1 MPKLFACSHNLCIS
15 SASPAHTQHSCSTTW
30 KGVKQQKQRNMIPA
44 ASKSGG
50 FSLNS
55 LINLPRMFARRE
67 LEGIRRME
75 IFLSVG
81 SVMIVK
87 DLDWLV
93 VQAVEKEGLH
103 QSKEGKD
110 KNIFILAFSST
121 TLSFLRSGLAS
132 EQEAQRVVTD
142 ARNLKMARL
151 KQAKDEAERDLALYR
166 SNSEHEF
173 QKKISEASG
182 SSGSTVKRLEEDT
195 DVKIKNLKDSTSW
208 VSAEAV
214 NTLIKYV
221 VTVKY

>member
-1 MPKLFACSHNLCIS
+1 MDSLRG
-15 SASPAHTQHSCSTTW
+15 Q
-30 KGVKQQKQRNMIPA
+30 
-44 ASKSGG
+44 GG
-50 FSLNS
+50 IQML
-55 LINLPRMFARRE
+55 LTA
-67 LEGIRRME
+67 
-75 IFLSVG
+75 
-81 SVMIVK
+81 
-87 DLDWLV
+87 
-93 VQAVEKEGLH
+93 
-103 QSKEGKD
+103 
-110 KNIFILAFSST
+110 
-121 TLSFLRSGLAS
+121 